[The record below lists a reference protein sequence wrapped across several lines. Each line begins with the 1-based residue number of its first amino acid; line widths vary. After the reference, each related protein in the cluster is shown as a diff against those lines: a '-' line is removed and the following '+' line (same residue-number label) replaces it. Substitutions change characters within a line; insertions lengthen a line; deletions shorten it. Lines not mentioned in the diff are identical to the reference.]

1 MIIFNY
7 VLLSQ
12 SSFLSSF
19 KQIVIKNLLS
29 FNSTRK
35 AVIVPARKSNNC
47 SGIKRVIIMAIDLVY
62 IISNESICAPVA
74 YLPLSGPARIYRH
87 GCTFQKPFLTG
98 AQ

>member
-62 IISNESICAPVA
+62 IISNESICAIMEENSRMVCDV
-74 YLPLSGPARIYRH
+74 YDLLLVRH
-87 GCTFQKPFLTG
+87 
-98 AQ
+98 